1 MKVFKTIL
9 AVAVAAFMF
18 ASCEKEQ
25 YNTTLNKT
33 EVINY
38 SVVLDDVTG
47 TRASELYDGSKINR
61 LDYVVY
67 MRNEDGIT
75 YTATE
80 VKEIGKEFTGSQT
93 VSIELI
99 KGQSY
104 KITFIAYTD
113 TQKGNWWSTADNQV
127 ITFDHSKVSANSDS
141 GDLFV
146 ACVDHQTTSV
156 SLKRPLALVNL
167 MLSQAHVETAKK
179 LGFNP
184 ANAQITYTVSN
195 IAQSYD
201 LLNGTVSGTD
211 NSDTLTNSF
220 GDVANSYYTMSSV
233 LVAAGQTVNCNIA
246 TVTCTGLKEIPL
258 NKDINSI
265 PAKANY
271 KTNVKIGSL
280 LTNKFDY
287 TLTVSAGF
295 DTPDEEKLVD

>member
-67 MRNEDGIT
+67 MLNEDGTT

-93 VSIELI
+93 VVSIELI

-167 MLSQAHVETAKK
+167 MLSQAHVETANK

-195 IAQSYD
+195 IAKSYD

-211 NSDTLTNSF
+211 SCSLTNSF

-246 TVTCTGLKEIPL
+246 KVTCTGLNEITL
-258 NKDINSI
+258 NKAITSI

-287 TLTVSAGF
+287 NLTVSAGF

>member
-67 MRNEDGIT
+67 MLNEDGIT

-167 MLSQAHVETAKK
+167 MLSESHVNTANN

-195 IAQSYD
+195 IAKSYD

-211 NSDTLTNSF
+211 NSFTLTNSF
-220 GDVANSYYTMSSV
+220 GAVANSYYTMSSV

-246 TVTCTGLKEIPL
+246 KVTCTGLNEITL
-258 NKDINSI
+258 NKDITSI
-265 PAKANY
+265 PARANY

>member
-67 MRNEDGIT
+67 MLNEDGIT

-156 SLKRPLALVNL
+156 RLKRPLALVNL
-167 MLSQAHVETAKK
+167 MLSESHVNTATN

-184 ANAQITYTVSN
+184 GNAHITYTVSN
-195 IAQSYD
+195 IAKSYD

-211 NSDTLTNSF
+211 NSSTLTNSF

-233 LVAAGQTVNCNIA
+233 LVAAGHTVNCNIVK
-246 TVTCTGLKEIPL
+246 VTCTGLNDITLNKEI
-258 NKDINSI
+258 NYI
-265 PAKANY
+265 PTRANY

-280 LTNKFDY
+280 LTNTFDY

-295 DTPDEEKLVD
+295 DTPDEELVD

>member
-67 MRNEDGIT
+67 MLNEDGTT

-113 TQKGNWWSTADNQV
+113 TQKGNWWSTTDDQV
-127 ITFDHSKVSANSDS
+127 ITFYHSKVSANSDS

-167 MLSQAHVETAKK
+167 MLSESHVNTANQ

-195 IAQSYD
+195 IAKSYD

-211 NSDTLTNSF
+211 NSFTLTNSF

-246 TVTCTGLKEIPL
+246 KVTCTGLNEITL
-258 NKDINSI
+258 NKDITSI

-280 LTNKFDY
+280 LTNTFDY